1 MIAKL
6 CAWGR
11 DRPECLNRMARA
23 LGETGVAGCLTNLAF
38 LRRALIDPVFRA
50 GTYTTGF
57 IAERAASLAN
67 PKALP
72 PGVGEDEWRAL
83 FALLAA
89 AETRSP
95 LAAEPAPWLRG
106 NHVR

>member
-1 MIAKL
+1 M
-6 CAWGR
+6 R
-11 DRPECLNRMARA
+11 RMSRA

-38 LRRALIDPVFRA
+38 LRRALADPVFRS

-57 IAERAASLAN
+57 IAERTEQIAN

-72 PGVGEDEWRAL
+72 PGVGSEAEFREL
-83 FALLAA
+83 LALLAA
-89 AETRSP
+89 AETKSP
-95 LAAEPAPWLRG
+95 AASEPAGWWRS